1 MSYREAIQHERNS
14 TDHISLVHPHSQP
27 QQKPSQNSGWAQTNS
42 GWGQALDS
50 WQAEGKAKSGWVQP
64 PQNSGWGQQEP
75 LQNSG
80 WGQENSGWGQ
90 SSDPWEAHGPSVDA
104 WFAEPVVDR
113 FMTKQTLLRKENQY
127 FADHVTDMV
136 PFWIRGIEAAER
148 GEVLSLEEFLNSLE
162 SETWPPHGHDI
173 WGHLD
178 RQSNYG
184 GRANNPWEPAWDN
197 DAKKWGAQSVSSA
210 SVESGGRTG
219 RSDVMR
225 TLSHPLPSKSPSMRD
240 PDSLVEVVARQKAV
254 DNDRKQEMYT
264 FLELPTNEKVKK
276 IDDLIRTLRSS

>member
-1 MSYREAIQHERNS
+1 M
-14 TDHISLVHPHSQP
+14 
-27 QQKPSQNSGWAQTNS
+27 
-42 GWGQALDS
+42 
-50 WQAEGKAKSGWVQP
+50 
-64 PQNSGWGQQEP
+64 
-75 LQNSG
+75 
-80 WGQENSGWGQ
+80 
-90 SSDPWEAHGPSVDA
+90 
-104 WFAEPVVDR
+104 
-113 FMTKQTLLRKENQY
+113 
-127 FADHVTDMV
+127 
-136 PFWIRGIEAAER
+136 
-148 GEVLSLEEFLNSLE
+148 EEFLNSLE

-264 FLELPTNEKVKK
+264 FLEVVAFLRLLLHSLILINYSCQPTRKSRKLM
-276 IDDLIRTLRSS
+276 I